1 MTVREYNTAV
11 DEYADALYRF
21 VLKNINDRDAAKDI
35 MQDVFEKVW
44 LKRDGIEFEKVKSY
58 LFTAAYRTMLDAIKK
73 TKKHDVEPEK
83 VAARLGYESEEV
95 DLAEVLENALSRL
108 PEQQKAVILL
118 RDYEGYSYE
127 EIGEIT
133 GLSESQV
140 KVYIYRGRMALKNY
154 LVDLNLVI

>member
-83 VAARLGYESEEV
+83 VAARIGYESEEV

>member
-1 MTVREYNTAV
+1 LTVREYNTAV
-11 DEYADALYRF
+11 DEYADALFRF

-73 TKKHDVEPEK
+73 TKKHDAEPEK

-95 DLAEVLENALSRL
+95 DLSEVLENALSRL
-108 PEQQKAVILL
+108 PEQQKAVIML

-154 LVDLNLVI
+154 LVDINLVL

>member
-1 MTVREYNTAV
+1 MTVKEYNAAV

-21 VLKNINDRDAAKDI
+21 VLKNINDKDASKDI
-35 MQDVFEKVW
+35 LQDVFEKVW

-73 TKKHDVEPEK
+73 AKKHDPGPEK
-83 VAARLGYESEEV
+83 SASRFGYESEEV
-95 DLAEVLENALSRL
+95 DLAEVLEKALNRL